1 MAKKVAPF
9 ERIVNIF
16 ICRPTRKNKRLS
28 VAWFKAHTCTR
39 WSWWPYYHQTSRYNF
54 FSFKFHII
62 CSLFTHPVKTR
73 IFSFP
78 QSLHLKWVQ
87 VPQHIQISG
96 VRYPNWQFWLTN
108 MVAEVN
114 GSFAPI
120 SSEKGE
126 NFLKIMF
133 TLQLTRINAQIAEV
147 HRFSRQGVTQLKLLG
162 NTLEILIVFVVS
174 QLWPSKTK
182 S

>member
-1 MAKKVAPF
+1 
-9 ERIVNIF
+9 
-16 ICRPTRKNKRLS
+16 
-28 VAWFKAHTCTR
+28 
-39 WSWWPYYHQTSRYNF
+39 
-54 FSFKFHII
+54 
-62 CSLFTHPVKTR
+62 
-73 IFSFP
+73 
-78 QSLHLKWVQ
+78 
-87 VPQHIQISG
+87 
-96 VRYPNWQFWLTN
+96 

-133 TLQLTRINAQIAEV
+133 TLQLTSINAQIAEM
-147 HRFSRQGVTQLKLLG
+147 HRFNRQGVTQLKLLG